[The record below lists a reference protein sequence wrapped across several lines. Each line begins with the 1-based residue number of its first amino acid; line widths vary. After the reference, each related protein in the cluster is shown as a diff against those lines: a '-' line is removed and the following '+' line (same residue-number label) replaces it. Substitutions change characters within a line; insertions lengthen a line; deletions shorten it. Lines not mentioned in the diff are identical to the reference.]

1 MPKFC
6 APFDRRRLC
15 LAIALG
21 LAAPLCSQAE
31 TNAGG
36 GSASTSDSASQA
48 TPDGGQAANASSKQ
62 APADTKQLGTVI
74 VTANK
79 RDERLQDVPMAVSVL
94 DETQLDR
101 QSANSFADY
110 ATQVPGLNTIS
121 SGQGWTQL
129 VLRGI
134 TSGSHQPN
142 ATVGTYIDDTPYGSS
157 TIYAAGSMLTPDID
171 PNDIQRIEVL
181 RGPQGT
187 LYGSNTLGG
196 LVKFVTTPPDTSQAS
211 GRIGVDANSVDSG
224 GNGFGA
230 HAMANIP
237 LIQDTLGLRVNAYGR
252 TDPGYIDNVNT
263 GKTEVNEAKVRG
275 GRAQLLWTPSEKV
288 SVRFSALAQNLSSD
302 GLANGGIDLDPNT
315 MQPVYGWD
323 KQNRAANTGMFKV
336 KYRLY
341 DLSISDDMGWA
352 TLYSTTSYGTL
363 RLNQSQDLTALFGP
377 LLNSIFG
384 VPNGGYAEVQPIS
397 LNKVTQELRLQSPA
411 DQMWEWRTGLFF
423 TREHTVDGQEITS
436 FDYTTGA
443 PIALPTLG
451 IVSVGP
457 AIFKEWAGYGDL
469 TWHAS
474 DRLSILVGARYSSDQ
489 TTYTQTNTGILTGD
503 SSFTTRGSD
512 HPVTYLFNPSYK
524 FSEDIMGYV
533 RIASGFRPGGAN
545 VGVPPGL
552 GAPLTFDPDRLT
564 NYEVGLKAL
573 MLDRSM
579 SVELNAFYIDWSKV
593 QLTST
598 AGGFS
603 FLGNGG
609 KATSEGFEAN
619 WRYNP
624 ARGLTLWANATYTD
638 AKLAEDNP
646 PGSVYGLKG
655 DPLPYVPKWNA
666 NLGVDYNFPMGTWS
680 GFVGG
685 NFSFVGRRAAE
696 FNTQPA
702 PRYFL
707 PSYNNIDIYAGT
719 NVGNWTFKVYAKNLA
734 NKHGITSVWPE
745 TQSSIASPF
754 NATVQT
760 PRMIGVSA
768 TVDF

>member
-1 MPKFC
+1 MDKFC
-6 APFDRRRLC
+6 SPYDRRRLC

-21 LAAPLCSQAE
+21 LAIPLCSQAE
-31 TNAGG
+31 TAPGSG
-36 GSASTSDSASQA
+36 ATSASD
-48 TPDGGQAANASSKQ
+48 AANQPAADSGQDAGASSRQ
-62 APADTKQLGTVI
+62 APANPTQLGTVI

-94 DETQLDR
+94 DEAHLER

-110 ATQVPGLNTIS
+110 ATQMPGLNTIS

-171 PNDIQRIEVL
+171 PSDIERIEVL

-196 LVKFVTTPPDTSQAS
+196 LVKFVTTPPDTTQAS

-224 GNGFGA
+224 GNGFGT

-237 LIQDTLGLRVNAYGR
+237 LIADTLGLRVNAYAR
-252 TDPGYIDNVNT
+252 TDPGFIDNVNT
-263 GKTEVNEAKVRG
+263 GQKEVNEAKVRG

-315 MQPVYGWD
+315 MQPIYGWD
-323 KQNRAANTGMFKV
+323 KQNRAAGTGMFKV

-363 RLNQSQDLTALFGP
+363 RLNQSQDLTSLFGP
-377 LLNSIFG
+377 MLNTIFG

-411 DQMWEWRTGLFF
+411 DQAWEWRTGLFF
-423 TREHTVDGQEITS
+423 TREHTVDGQTITS
-436 FDYTTGA
+436 FDYNTGA

-451 IVSVGP
+451 VVSVGP

-469 TWHAS
+469 TWHAT
-474 DRLSILVGARYSSDQ
+474 DRFSILVGARYSSDQ

-524 FSEDIMGYV
+524 FSDDVMAYLRV
-533 RIASGFRPGGAN
+533 ASGFRPGGAN

-552 GAPLTFDPDRLT
+552 GAPLTFDPDKLT
-564 NYEVGLKAL
+564 NYELGLKAL
-573 MLDRSM
+573 MLDRRM

-609 KATSEGFEAN
+609 KATSEGFEAS

-624 ARGLTLWANATYTD
+624 GRGLTLWANATYTD
-638 AKLAEDNP
+638 AKLAQDNP

-666 NLGVDYNFPMGTWS
+666 NLGVDYNFPMGSWS

-685 NFSFVGRRAAE
+685 NFSYVGRRAAE

-702 PRYFL
+702 PRYYL
-707 PSYNNIDIYAGT
+707 PGFNDLNLYAGA

-760 PRMIGVSA
+760 PRTIGVSA